1 MSGTLPLRFKKL
13 SEDAITPTR
22 GTPKSAG
29 FDIYSAKQVIIKKSW
44 TDLVPTQIAV
54 EIPEGYYGQLL
65 SRSSID
71 LLQIHLKAGTIDSDY
86 RGEVKLILHNASPL
100 NYVVKKGD
108 KIAQLIIIEIPN
120 VELIEVDEL
129 TPTERGE
136 DGFGSTGT

>member
-86 RGEVKLILHNASPL
+86 RGEVNLILHNASPL